1 MAEAKKTT
9 TKPSVA
15 GAKQSAEKVSKAAQE
30 VFGKLKTH
38 FEPKK
43 VDAWQ
48 KKWLE
53 VPANRKK
60 YEKLSDAPNVAGA
73 ELKAMANDIID
84 FAQGQEGGK
93 SDVFKKVKSKMSGF
107 LKNPIAFLQAKVAKG
122 KEMAKKSAAQAKSGA
137 VKTKKA
143 AKK

>member
-1 MAEAKKTT
+1 MADTKKTT
-9 TKPSVA
+9 TKPSAA
-15 GAKQSAEKVSKAAQE
+15 GAKQSAEKVAKAAEE

-38 FEPKK
+38 FEPTK

-60 YEKLSDAPNVAGA
+60 YEKLSDAPEVASA

-93 SDVFKKVKSKMSGF
+93 SDLFKKVKTKMSGF
-107 LKNPIAFLQAKVAKG
+107 LKNPKIDKG
-122 KEMAKKSAAQAKSGA
+122 WSERD
-137 VKTKKA
+137 
-143 AKK
+143 

>member
-15 GAKQSAEKVSKAAQE
+15 GAKQSAEKVAKAAEE

-38 FEPKK
+38 FEPAK

-60 YEKLSDAPNVAGA
+60 YEKLADAPDVAGA
-73 ELKAMANDIID
+73 EMKAMANDIID
-84 FAQGQEGGK
+84 FVQGEETGK
-93 SDVFKKVKSKMSGF
+93 SGVFKKVKGIF
-107 LKNPIAFLQAKVAKG
+107 G
-122 KEMAKKSAAQAKSGA
+122 KAAERAKKGMEEARKRAVTAKPPAG
-137 VKTKKA
+137 KA
-143 AKK
+143 AKKAKK